1 MPVSE
6 SRIRAYK
13 RARRA
18 GMNARDA
25 AWVTSKP
32 RYEVD
37 PYDDDQAV
45 TVDGET
51 FHVRIVP
58 DEDGWHMFREDM
70 ENGFFTDDDAD
81 HVSYYVIL
89 VSHPSGVD
97 SSLGGVGIDDREPF
111 AERYI
116 VEEACDVIDDV
127 RVQLPSVAR
136 ALLPF
141 GKVA

>member
-13 RARRA
+13 RARSA

-25 AWVTSKP
+25 AFVTSKP

-37 PYDDDQAV
+37 PHDDDQAV

-70 ENGFFTDDDAD
+70 ENDSYTDDDAD
-81 HVSYYVIL
+81 HISYYVII
-89 VSHPSGVD
+89 VSHSSGVE

-111 AERYI
+111 AERWLS
-116 VEEACDVIDDV
+116 EMACDVIDDV
-127 RVQLPSVAR
+127 RAELPRVAR